1 MNRLIKFITLLIL
14 SLNIPMF
21 ANAQVI
27 KTLTEKSAPVQQP
40 DRLQEIKN
48 TGVLKVLSPNI
59 IPYSYQDA
67 FTGKLKGIDVD
78 ILTEVGKRLGVKKI
92 EPTYISF
99 PNIIQELTRNP
110 SMDIIA
116 QGMYITD
123 ERKQFVNFTIPIY
136 TEMDS
141 ILTTKTS
148 NIKSKA
154 DLKDKIIGVI
164 GNTLYEPLAQKWKDQ
179 GLIRDYIKFFDNTSL
194 QTALENKVIDAMLA
208 DSLTEVS
215 IILQKPNSNFRILSP
230 SQYKPEINLVAGY
243 ALKKEDTTLLDAINE
258 KLQEMKA
265 DGTLYEILAKN
276 GLSCFYIP

>member
-1 MNRLIKFITLLIL
+1 MNRFFKFITLLIL
-14 SLNIPMF
+14 SLSIPMF
-21 ANAQVI
+21 ANAQPI
-27 KTLTEKSAPVQQP
+27 KTLTEKPAPVQLT
-40 DRLQEIKN
+40 DRLQKIKS
-48 TGVLKVLSPNI
+48 TGILNVLSPNI

-78 ILTEVGKRLGVKKI
+78 ILTEVAKRLGVKKI

-110 SMDIIA
+110 SIDLIA

-123 ERKQFVNFTIPIY
+123 ERKQFVNFTMPIY
-136 TEMDS
+136 TEMDG

-154 DLKDKIIGVI
+154 DLKDKTIGVI
-164 GNTLYEPLAQKWKDQ
+164 GSTLYESLAQKWKDQ

-194 QTALENKVIDAMLA
+194 QTALENNVIDAMLA
-208 DSLTEVS
+208 DSMTEVS

-230 SQYKPEINLVAGY
+230 SQYKSEINLVAGY
-243 ALKKEDTTLLDAINE
+243 ALKKEDSTLLAAINE
-258 KLQEMKA
+258 KLQEMKI

>member
-1 MNRLIKFITLLIL
+1 MKHLLKFISLLIL

-27 KTLTEKSAPVQQP
+27 KTLNENPVPVQPQ

-78 ILTEVGKRLGVKKI
+78 ILTEVGKRLSVKKL

-99 PNIIQELTRNP
+99 PNIIQELTKNP

-123 ERKQFVNFTIPIY
+123 ERKQFVNFTMPIY
-136 TEMDS
+136 TEMDG

-154 DLKDKIIGVI
+154 DLKDKKIGVI

-194 QTALENKVIDAMLA
+194 QTALENNVIDAMLA
-208 DSLTEVS
+208 DSMTEVN

-243 ALKKEDTTLLDAINE
+243 ALKKEDTTLLAAINE
-258 KLQEMKA
+258 KLQEMKI